1 MIVEVCASSI
11 ASVKNAAQAGAD
23 RIELCSALGVGGIT
37 PSKGLIAEAVALDLL
52 PIYCLIRPREGHFIY
67 SDSEVNVISQDVLLA
82 KEMGCKGVVLGA
94 LTQNFNLDKKRLKH
108 WISLAGSMSLTFH
121 RAFDVVTSPMEA
133 LQILIDLGFNSV
145 LTSGQEEKAIDGLVN
160 LKNWHNNLG
169 AQITIMPGS
178 GINASNCLEFKKYGF
193 KALHL
198 SGSKLLPS
206 ISIPEKVNSKISFL
220 HQKIGESNQK
230 NIRAVVDKL
239 TN

>member
-67 SDSEVNVISQDVLLA
+67 TDSEVNVISQDVLLA

-133 LQILIDLGFNSV
+133 LQI
-145 LTSGQEEKAIDGLVN
+145 
-160 LKNWHNNLG
+160 
-169 AQITIMPGS
+169 
-178 GINASNCLEFKKYGF
+178 
-193 KALHL
+193 
-198 SGSKLLPS
+198 SKLLPS

>member
-1 MIVEVCASSI
+1 MGLSPFFFGVSKLMLNRRSD
-11 ASVKNAAQAGAD
+11 KL
-23 RIELCSALGVGGIT
+23 ELLR
-37 PSKGLIAEAVALDLL
+37 IAEAVALDLL

-67 SDSEVNVISQDVLLA
+67 TDSEVNVISQDVLLA

-160 LKNWHNNLG
+160 LKNLHNNLG

>member
-1 MIVEVCASSI
+1 
-11 ASVKNAAQAGAD
+11 
-23 RIELCSALGVGGIT
+23 
-37 PSKGLIAEAVALDLL
+37 
-52 PIYCLIRPREGHFIY
+52 
-67 SDSEVNVISQDVLLA
+67 
-82 KEMGCKGVVLGA
+82 
-94 LTQNFNLDKKRLKH
+94 
-108 WISLAGSMSLTFH
+108 
-121 RAFDVVTSPMEA
+121 MEA

-198 SGSKLLPS
+198 SGSKLLTS

>member
-1 MIVEVCASSI
+1 MLIEVCASSI
-11 ASVKNAAQAGAD
+11 SSIKNAALAGAD
-23 RIELCSALGVGGIT
+23 RIELCSALRVGGIT

-67 SDSEVNVISQDVLLA
+67 TDSEVNVISQDVLVA
-82 KEMGCKGVVLGA
+82 KEMGCSGVVLGA
-94 LTQNFNLDKKRLKH
+94 LTPDFNLDNKRLKH
-108 WISLAGSMSLTFH
+108 WVSLAGSMSLTFH

-145 LTSGQEEKAIDGLVN
+145 LTSGQEEKAIDGLIN

-198 SGSKLLPS
+198 SGSQLLPS

-220 HQKIGESNQK
+220 HQEIGESNQK
-230 NIRAVVDKL
+230 NIRAVIDKL